1 LLDDNLR
8 FNSAGVDWV
17 FAYTIRRILGLI
29 PVLLGMSIVVFFLMN
44 LLPGDVA
51 QAMLGLQARPED
63 LENMRRSLGLDQPI
77 YVQYFR
83 WLSHIVQGDLG
94 RSLQQNTDV
103 LPFILQRF
111 GNTVVLTTAAMFFAV
126 LIGLPAGIISAT
138 KQYSAFDRISML
150 VALFGNSMPA
160 FWLGLMAILIFSLWL
175 GWFPVSGMWPV
186 VGERTFVE
194 LLRHLALPAVTLGA
208 ASAAITARITRSSML
223 EVIRQDYIRT
233 ARAKGLSERII
244 LQRHMLIN
252 ALLPILTVVSMQF
265 GYLLGG
271 AVLTETVFSWPGIG
285 LALYNAISFRD
296 YPVVQGGVLVVAT
309 AFVFVNLVTDLIY
322 AWVDP
327 RIRYG

>member
-1 LLDDNLR
+1 
-8 FNSAGVDWV
+8 
-17 FAYTIRRILGLI
+17 
-29 PVLLGMSIVVFFLMN
+29 MN

-63 LENMRRSLGLDQPI
+63 LENMRRALGMDQPI
-77 YVQYFR
+77 YVQYLR
-83 WLSHIVQGDLG
+83 WLSHIVRGDLG
-94 RSLQQNTDV
+94 MSLQQRTPV
-103 LPFILQRF
+103 LPFIFDRF
-111 GNTVVLTTAAMFFAV
+111 MNTLILTTAAMFFAV

-138 KQYSAFDRISML
+138 RQYSAFDRISML

-160 FWLGLMAILIFSLWL
+160 FWLGLMSILVFSLWL
-175 GWFPVSGMWPV
+175 GWFPVSGMWPI
-186 VGERTFVE
+186 VGDRTLIE
-194 LLRHLALPAVTLGA
+194 LLRHLTLPAVTLGA

-223 EVIRQDYIRT
+223 EIIRQDYVRT
-233 ARAKGLSERII
+233 ARAKGLRERII

-296 YPVVQGGVLVVAT
+296 YPVVQGGVIFVAT
-309 AFVFVNLVTDLIY
+309 AFVLVNLVTDLIY